1 MDGCNVIWNF
11 MSFNIHSLGTG
22 NAGINVFWNVSIVWK
37 DACSVFLF
45 YQFAFVT
52 SISIGA
58 LFSFIIQG

>member
-1 MDGCNVIWNF
+1 